1 MQSFPLFMAGGY
13 LIRESVMN
21 WIVKPLWWISYIRY
35 SFSAIIISIYGF
47 GRCSNHPTHQSAT
60 IQSVLSN
67 FTRPDKTLLSQ
78 VRDLLAEDD
87 FNCLY
92 DSYFSDTGYMLD
104 GHFRN
109 CNLTL
114 ANLFS
119 RTMNQNSVDLNRQL
133 EQEARL
139 YDGSFVLSY
148 YEVSNDQFSWNI
160 FCLVVTLVLLRA
172 INYLIILHNVKKHS
186 KF

>member
-1 MQSFPLFMAGGY
+1 MAGGY

-21 WIVKPLWWISYIRY
+21 WLVKPLWHLSYIRY

-47 GRCSNHPTHQSAT
+47 GRCTDSVVKNGKST
-60 IQSVLSN
+60 IQTVLSN
-67 FTRPDKTLLSQ
+67 FTRTDKTLLSQ
-78 VRDLLAEDD
+78 VREMVNEDD

-92 DSYFSDTGYMLD
+92 DSYYTDSGYNLD
-104 GHFRN
+104 NYFRN

-119 RTMNQNSVDLNRQL
+119 RSMNQNTVDLNKQL
-133 EQEARL
+133 EHEAKL
-139 YDGSFVLSY
+139 YDNSFVLSY
-148 YEVSNDQFSWNI
+148 YEVTNDLFNWNI
-160 FCLVVTLVLLRA
+160 LCLIVTLVLLKA

>member
-1 MQSFPLFMAGGY
+1 MAGGY

-21 WIVKPLWWISYIRY
+21 WIVKPLWYASYIRY

-47 GRCSNHPTHQSAT
+47 GRCSNSLKHNARSAT

-78 VRDLLAEDD
+78 VRDLVDEED

-92 DSYFSDTGYMLD
+92 DSYYTDSGIQLD
-104 GHFRN
+104 NYFRA

-114 ANLFS
+114 ANLFG
-119 RTMNQNSVDLNRQL
+119 RTMNQNGVDLNRQL
-133 EQEARL
+133 EQEAQL

-148 YEVSNDQFSWNI
+148 YEVSNQQFGWNI
-160 FCLVVTLVLLRA
+160 FCLLLTLVLLRV

>member
-1 MQSFPLFMAGGY
+1 MAGGY

-21 WIVKPLWWISYIRY
+21 WVVKPLWYISYIRY

-47 GRCSNHPTHQSAT
+47 GRCSNSSAHGGRSAT
-60 IQSVLSN
+60 IQSMLSN

-78 VRDLLAEDD
+78 VRDLVDEED

-92 DSYFSDTGYMLD
+92 DSYYTDSGYMLD
-104 GHFRN
+104 NYFRN

-133 EQEARL
+133 EQEAKL

-148 YEVSNDQFSWNI
+148 YEVSNEQFSWNI